1 MGTDLPGPRIN
12 NRHRAVPRPLQPPC
26 RARLRR
32 PGNHRTTAPGA
43 RSESPQNRP
52 PPRPQLH
59 RRPGGILDRTARP
72 RACQPARA
80 RKRSHRRSRPHHRTR
95 TGSAIPRIARTPVG
109 NTRRGNRG
117 RRACTAHTAP
127 RPDSRSGV
135 GLRSHRGMTGRS
147 SRGGCCIDMQS
158 SRWCIGYDR
167 AANDARPRWIN
178 ARRPAV
184 RRSSSG
190 LHDAL
195 AECSRSDIMGG
206 CCATYCCAT
215 PFGTSVLS
223 PRQDVVR

>member
-1 MGTDLPGPRIN
+1 MILTPPWRDVNAAAATPRRRGCRRRRRAAPAASRSAC
-12 NRHRAVPRPLQPPC
+12 RHRP
-26 RARLRR
+26 
-32 PGNHRTTAPGA
+32 TTPGA
-43 RSESPQNRP
+43 ASRFSAGSPADSAEAACES
-52 PPRPQLH
+52 LH
-59 RRPGGILDRTARP
+59 KALL
-72 RACQPARA
+72 
-80 RKRSHRRSRPHHRTR
+80 RKR
-95 TGSAIPRIARTPVG
+95 
-109 NTRRGNRG
+109 G
-117 RRACTAHTAP
+117 RVHAL
-127 RPDSRSGV
+127 G
-135 GLRSHRGMTGRS
+135 GMTGRS

-215 PFGTSVLS
+215 PLGTSVLS